1 MASILRL
8 GGRSGDMYQL
18 AVGTEELRQVV
29 TAAMKSGE
37 VLSFEV
43 GATVLI
49 VNFSCVESCV
59 VEPQTAPPM
68 TRTMTIRRRR

>member
-1 MASILRL
+1 
-8 GGRSGDMYQL
+8 MYQL
-18 AVGTEELRQVV
+18 SVGTEELRQAV

-49 VNFSCVESCV
+49 VNFSRGSCV